1 MVRARY
7 DQKAKRR
14 VGGIGEV
21 CENRGQ
27 DVSASVF
34 LGMFQAPRILP
45 ELYSRE
51 DNDDDLEEEL
61 EDDTS
66 GKKKKKKTI
75 TAKDLVMN
83 AAHKF
88 SEQRKELQERVIQE
102 VMEAALPDMND
113 FNMDD
118 FVIGK
123 MTNPPPNKCIRCLQ
137 FFGCMTVSI
146 HQAVENGS
154 YEQLEKTLNKLAI
167 LLEKEKIEKDYIDE
181 INVTPPSSSFS
192 SLLTNTLFVRSG

>member
-1 MVRARY
+1 VA
-7 DQKAKRR
+7 
-14 VGGIGEV
+14 
-21 CENRGQ
+21 
-27 DVSASVF
+27 SFSVF
-34 LGMFQAPRILP
+34 LMFQGPRILP

-51 DNDDDLEEEL
+51 DNEEELEEEL
-61 EDDTS
+61 DDEMS
-66 GKKKKKKTI
+66 GKKKKKKKTI

-123 MTNPPPNKCIRCLQ
+123 VTNPPPNKCIRCLQ
-137 FFGCMTVSI
+137 FFGCLSVSI

-154 YEQLEKTLNKLAI
+154 YDQLEKTLNKLAL

-181 INVTPPSSSFS
+181 INVCSPPPLFS
-192 SLLTNTLFVRSG
+192 SPLLPNLSTTPSF

>member
-1 MVRARY
+1 VA
-7 DQKAKRR
+7 
-14 VGGIGEV
+14 
-21 CENRGQ
+21 
-27 DVSASVF
+27 SFSVF
-34 LGMFQAPRILP
+34 LMFQGPRILP

-51 DNDDDLEEEL
+51 DNEEELEEEL
-61 EDDTS
+61 DDEMS
-66 GKKKKKKTI
+66 GKKKKKKKTI

-123 MTNPPPNKCIRCLQ
+123 VTNPPPNKCIRCLQ
-137 FFGCMTVSI
+137 FFGCLSVSI

-154 YEQLEKTLNKLAI
+154 YDQLEKTLNKLAL

-181 INVTPPSSSFS
+181 INVCSPPPPIFS
-192 SLLTNTLFVRSG
+192 SPLLPNLSTTPSF